1 MRSITLV
8 RFQLLL
14 TLITSTLLIQSA
26 TSQEKDNLSSIAN
39 DLATAINS
47 KDDGVLSSQ
56 LAEDFTIAGQ
66 TGQVAKIVLKQL
78 FSQLGDSVITIEK
91 ESVAKTSE
99 GSELTYLFHYR
110 DRGETATKI
119 ILDATGKV
127 SALELFP
134 MEVKNASKTVEIARP
149 KVSTIQIPFEMA
161 GKLILTKATVNGEEK
176 NFLLDSGSPK
186 IILNA
191 RYFNDGLKE
200 AKTISSTKGVG
211 GSVSGVNVYPID
223 TFSWHTLNI
232 ANEELLTLDISH
244 LEEELEA
251 EIHGLIGYELFKD
264 YDLLFDY
271 EKNILT
277 LIEPGEAGS
286 FLAQTSSKVR
296 YDIPFQQGGHIPILA
311 AVVDNDT
318 LSLGLDCGAESNL
331 LSSSIFEELK
341 PQLEDIT
348 QDELIGIGSEKNMV
362 QKGSIK
368 NMRIG
373 GLDFTSIRT
382 VFSDISHLNEGYQ
395 LQLDGLIGYEILS
408 RQKTLLSYARKMLT
422 FLK

>member
-1 MRSITLV
+1 MHSHKASRSFILLMMITCFL
-8 RFQLLL
+8 F
-14 TLITSTLLIQSA
+14 IQPAS
-26 TSQEKDNLSSIAN
+26 SQDDNTPHSIAN
-39 DLATAINS
+39 DIAQAINS
-47 KDDGVLSSQ
+47 KDESILTAR
-56 LAEDFTIAGQ
+56 LAENFTIAGQ
-66 TGQVAKIVLKQL
+66 TGHVAKIVLKQL
-78 FSQLGDSVITIEK
+78 FSQLGDSVLTVEEKSITET
-91 ESVAKTSE
+91 ADGT
-99 GSELTYLFHYR
+99 ELNYLFHYR
-110 DRGETATKI
+110 DRGETSTRIVLEKS
-119 ILDATGKV
+119 GKL
-127 SALELFP
+127 SSLELFP
-134 MEVKNASKTVEIARP
+134 MEVKHASSAVNIAKPTVPI
-149 KVSTIQIPFEMA
+149 IQIPFEMA

-191 RYFNDGLKE
+191 RYFNEGLKE

-211 GSVSGVNVYPID
+211 GSVSGVNVFSVNS
-223 TFSWHTLNI
+223 FSWHTLNI

-271 EKNILT
+271 KQKILT
-277 LIEPGEAGS
+277 LINPSEAES
-286 FLAQTSSKVR
+286 FLSQTSSKKR
-296 YDIPFQQGGHIPILA
+296 YDVPFEQGGHIPILK

-331 LSSSIFEELK
+331 LSSSTFESLK
-341 PQLEDIT
+341 PQLFDLT

-373 GLDFTSIRT
+373 ELNFESTRT
-382 VFSDISHLNEGYQ
+382 VFSDISHLNEGYK
-395 LQLDGLIGYEILS
+395 LRLDGLIGYEILS
-408 RQKTLLSYARKMLT
+408 RQKTLLSYARQMLT
-422 FLK
+422 FLR

>member
-1 MRSITLV
+1 MLSQTAS
-8 RFQLLL
+8 RF
-14 TLITSTLLIQSA
+14 STLLLIITCYLYIQPA
-26 TSQEKDNLSSIAN
+26 FSQENDIASSIAN
-39 DLATAINS
+39 DIAKAINS
-47 KDDGVLSSQ
+47 KDEGILTSK
-56 LAEDFTIAGQ
+56 LADDFTIAGQ
-66 TGQVAKIVLKQL
+66 TGHVAQIVLKQL
-78 FSQLGDSVITIEK
+78 FSQLGDSVL
-91 ESVAKTSE
+91 SVARQSALEIENGT
-99 GSELTYLFHYR
+99 ELTYLFNYR
-110 DRGETATKI
+110 ERGVTSTRI
-119 ILDATGKV
+119 VLDKAGDI
-127 SALELFP
+127 SELELFP
-134 MEVKNASKTVEIARP
+134 MEVKTASSSMEIAKP
-149 KVSTIQIPFEMA
+149 AVPTIEIPFEMA
-161 GKLILTKATVNGEEK
+161 GKLILTKATVNGKEK

-191 RYFNDGLKE
+191 RYFKEGLKE

-211 GSVSGVNVYPID
+211 GSVSGVNLFAID
-223 TFSWHTLNI
+223 TFSWHTLKV

-271 EKNILT
+271 EQKVLT
-277 LIEPGEAGS
+277 LIEPDKAES
-286 FLAQTSSKVR
+286 FLSQTSANKR
-296 YDIPFQQGGHIPILA
+296 FDIPFEQGGHIPILS
-311 AVVDNDT
+311 AVVENDT

-331 LSSSIFEELK
+331 LSSSIFDALK
-341 PQLEDIT
+341 PQLDDIT
-348 QDELIGIGSEKNMV
+348 QDALIGIGSEKNMV

-368 NMRIG
+368 NMSIG
-373 GLDFTSIRT
+373 GVDFKSTRT